1 MAFEKKWKYPTKT
14 GGRRKDRLLPIYNS
28 WRKMLDR
35 CNNSNSK
42 DYSYY
47 GGRGITVC
55 DEWLSYD
62 NFYEWA
68 YSNGYDNT
76 LTIDRID
83 VNGNYEPTNCRWVN
97 RKTQSR
103 NTRKNV
109 YIDGK
114 CLSEIAEDAGIS
126 VGLVTA
132 RYEAGYRSLEDLTVN
147 NLSERR
153 ATRRADGK
161 TLSQIAKESG
171 IPVNTVRERW
181 KRGDRT
187 YERLSRKI

>member
-1 MAFEKKWKYPTKT
+1 MAFTKKWRNPTKT
-14 GGRRKDRLLPIYNS
+14 DGSRGGRLLRIYNT
-28 WRKMLDR
+28 WYHMVHR
-35 CNNSNSK
+35 CTNVK
-42 DYSYY
+42 DAKYSDY

-55 DEWLSYD
+55 DEWGSYD

-68 YSNGYDNT
+68 MENGYDDT

-83 VNGNYEPTNCRWVN
+83 VNGNYEPSNCRWIPF
-97 RKTQSR
+97 REQMR

-109 YIDGK
+109 YIEGK
-114 CLSEIAEDAGIS
+114 CLAQIAEEHDMRIGTI
-126 VGLVTA
+126 VD
-132 RYEAGYRSLEDLTVN
+132 RYHSGYRTIEDITTPVN
-147 NLSERR
+147 ELR

-171 IPVNTVRERW
+171 VNVNTVRERW

-187 YERLSRKI
+187 YERLARKV

>member
-1 MAFEKKWKYPTKT
+1 MAFNKRWKYPTKT
-14 GGRRKDRLLPIYNS
+14 GGGRGAKLLRIYQEWYNINRRCFD
-28 WRKMLDR
+28 
-35 CNNSNSK
+35 SK
-42 DYSYY
+42 DKSYQWY

-55 DEWLSYD
+55 ESWLSYD

-68 YSNGYDNT
+68 MGNGYADN

-83 VNGNYEPTNCRWVN
+83 VNGNYEPSNCRWIT
-97 RKTQSR
+97 RKEQMR

-114 CLSEIAEDAGIS
+114 CLAQIAED
-126 VGLVTA
+126 
-132 RYEAGYRSLEDLTVN
+132 N
-147 NLSERR
+147 NLPIGVVVDRYHSGRRTIEELTTPVNELR

-171 IPVNTVRERW
+171 VDINTIRERW

-187 YERLSRKI
+187 YERLSRKV